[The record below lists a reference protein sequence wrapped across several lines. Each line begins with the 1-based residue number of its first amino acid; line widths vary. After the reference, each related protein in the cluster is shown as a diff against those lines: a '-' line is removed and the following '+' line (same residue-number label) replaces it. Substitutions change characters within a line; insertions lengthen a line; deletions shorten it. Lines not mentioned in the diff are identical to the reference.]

1 MKKLFSLLLF
11 IQFLSIHLL
20 SQENIV
26 IEIAGQVKD
35 LEHKQPLPDVSVQVK
50 GAVSGTTTNS
60 SGNFILRTKTKL
72 PFTLLFTSIGFQPQ
86 EFEVKS
92 LGSNL
97 QIALVTQTVL
107 GSEVVVSA
115 SRVPE
120 NILRSPVAIEKL
132 DIRAIRE
139 SPAPSFL

>member
-1 MKKLFSLLLF
+1 M
-11 IQFLSIHLL
+11 
-20 SQENIV
+20 
-26 IEIAGQVKD
+26 KD

-97 QIALVTQTVL
+97 QIALVTQTIMD
-107 GSEVVVSA
+107 G
-115 SRVPE
+115 R
-120 NILRSPVAIEKL
+120 IQ
-132 DIRAIRE
+132 
-139 SPAPSFL
+139 F